1 MVMLRSRGSFRFIL
15 IAIAIT
21 GILTFIWMSNAANLN
36 ILPIPYQNE
45 AGTAGSVETP
55 EANHPPHH
63 STTPQASESKL
74 PNQAEAASS
83 SVPLNHPPGP
93 IDTPPAVPVKYGW
106 QDISQG
112 CPHYT
117 SYSSKAHLPKSQ
129 GKLGLGFQRPEAQC
143 RTFVSKEVEKE
154 IDRIRQVMT
163 DPDLFRLFENTF
175 PSTIDTCVKWMG
187 VSADNPDEELA
198 FIITGDID
206 AMWLRDSANQLQ
218 VYRDLI
224 TSRTDELAALFR
236 GAINMQAR
244 YIMKAPYCNAFQA
257 PPESNIPVGYGGGG
271 STVYPFFDRKLVFT
285 CNFELDSL
293 GAFLQLSQDYFQAT
307 GDIEFFGKFHWIDA
321 IKSIME
327 TAADM
332 SESTYDEDGKPRPL
346 PYKFNSQTTTMT
358 GTLNNI
364 GTGNPV
370 AYTGMVRSPFR
381 PSDDTAVF
389 EFLVPSNMMFARYLE
404 TAAKITKQLSSAPQ
418 DLATQMEA
426 MAHNIREA
434 ISKHAVIE
442 GPGNAGP
449 MYAFEVDGFGGRNL
463 MDDANIPSLL
473 SAPFLGY
480 LDAEDTVYQN
490 TRKFVLSKQNP
501 WYCEGHVINGVGGPH
516 IKPGAAWPMSSTV
529 QIMTSNNNTEIE
541 KALLELLSSTNGIGL
556 MHESIK
562 SDSAQA
568 YTRPWFS
575 WANGLFGQTVLDL
588 SKRKPELISKSYQ
601 SIIPEWAVSSSPEK

>member
-1 MVMLRSRGSFRFIL
+1 MTFLRGRSGLRSIL
-15 IAIAIT
+15 IAFVIVV
-21 GILTFIWMSNAANLN
+21 GILTLAWLPGASDRFA
-36 ILPIPYQNE
+36 LPIVHQGNTEPAQSNKDADFNPSHDATDAHPVENE
-45 AGTAGSVETP
+45 
-55 EANHPPHH
+55 PPH
-63 STTPQASESKL
+63 QAQPTSARE
-74 PNQAEAASS
+74 
-83 SVPLNHPPGP
+83 PLNSPTDAP
-93 IDTPPAVPVKYGW
+93 ISAATKYGW
-106 QDISQG
+106 QAVGKD

-117 SYSSKAHLPKSQ
+117 SYSSKAHPPKSP
-129 GKLGLGFQRPEAQC
+129 GKLSLGFQRPEAQC
-143 RTFVSKEVEKE
+143 RTFVSKEVELE
-154 IDRIRQVMT
+154 IERMRHVMA

-175 PSTIDTCVKWMG
+175 PSTIDTCIKWMG
-187 VSADNPDEELA
+187 VADDNTDEELA

-224 TSRTDELAALFR
+224 KSRDDELAALFR

-257 PPESNIPVGYGGGG
+257 PPESGIPVGFGGGG
-271 STVYPFFDRKLVFT
+271 STVYPAFDRSLVFT
-285 CNFELDSL
+285 CNFELDSF
-293 GAFLQLSQDYFQAT
+293 GAFLQLSQDYLQAT
-307 GDIEFFGKFHWIDA
+307 GDVEFFGKFHWLGA
-321 IKSIME
+321 VETIMK
-327 TAADM
+327 TAKDM
-332 SESTYDEDGKPRPL
+332 TASTYDEDGKPRPL

-404 TAAKITKQLSSAPQ
+404 AAANITNHLSSAPGT
-418 DLATQMEA
+418 LAAEIET

-434 ISKHAVIE
+434 ISKNAVIE
-442 GPGNAGP
+442 GPGNTGP

-480 LDAEDTVYQN
+480 LDADDAVYQN

-501 WYCEGHVINGVGGPH
+501 WYCEGPVINAIGGPH

-529 QIMTSNNNTEIE
+529 QIMTSNNETEIE
-541 KALLELLSSTNGIGL
+541 KALIELLASTAGIGL
-556 MHESIK
+556 IHESVK
-562 SDSAQA
+562 SDSVKA

-575 WANGLFGQTVLDL
+575 WANGLFGQTILDL
-588 SKRKPELISKSYQ
+588 DKRKPELISKSYQ
-601 SIIPEWAVSSSPEK
+601 SLLPEWAVALTQ